1 METIDKIKAF
11 LKVNEYPCGCGY
23 GDGYSSG
30 YGNGNGDGNGNGSG
44 CGDGYG
50 NGYGDG
56 NGYGSGCGDGYS
68 SGYGNGDG
76 DGSGCGDGYGNGYGN
91 GFGNYDG
98 NIKSLNGQP
107 VYIIDEIQTII
118 TQVVGQYAKGFILG
132 GDLTMTP
139 CYIAKCG
146 NYFAHGERLR
156 DAFADAVYKYEQ
168 DLPVEERIANFNST
182 FPDND
187 KPVKVSILYVWH
199 NRLTGSCAMGRQA
212 FAKEH
217 NIDIG
222 TDSMT
227 VSEFVRLTE
236 NSYGGDVIKLLKQS
250 RGL

>member
-11 LKVNEYPCGCGY
+11 LKVNEYPCGYGYGYGCGCGNGCGNGDGY
-23 GDGYSSG
+23 GDGYG
-30 YGNGNGDGNGNGSG
+30 F
-44 CGDGYG
+44 
-50 NGYGDG
+50 
-56 NGYGSGCGDGYS
+56 
-68 SGYGNGDG
+68 GDG
-76 DGSGCGDGYGNGYGN
+76 DGDGDGDGY

-107 VYIIDEIQTII
+107 VYIIDETQTII

-132 GDLTMTP
+132 SDLTMTP

-146 NYFAHGERLR
+146 NYFAHGETIREALE
-156 DAFADAVYKYEQ
+156 DAVSKYEQ
-168 DLPVEERIANFNST
+168 DLPTEERIANFNST

-217 NIDIG
+217 NIDIEA
-222 TDSMT
+222 DSMT
-227 VSEFVRLTE
+227 VAEFVRLTE

>member
-11 LKVNEYPCGCGY
+11 LKVNEYPCGYGYGDGYGYGSGNGDGYGDGNGCGYGEGYGYGSGNGDGNGDGNGCGYGEGYGCGY
-23 GDGYSSG
+23 GDGYG
-30 YGNGNGDGNGNGSG
+30 YGSGNGDG
-44 CGDGYG
+44 Y
-50 NGYGDG
+50 
-56 NGYGSGCGDGYS
+56 
-68 SGYGNGDG
+68 
-76 DGSGCGDGYGNGYGN
+76 
-91 GFGNYDG
+91 G

>member
-11 LKVNEYPCGCGY
+11 LKVNEYPCGCGCGDGNGYGCGDGNGYGY
-23 GDGYSSG
+23 GDGDGYGNSSG
-30 YGNGNGDGNGNGSG
+30 YGNGN
-44 CGDGYG
+44 
-50 NGYGDG
+50 
-56 NGYGSGCGDGYS
+56 S

-76 DGSGCGDGYGNGYGN
+76 Y

-107 VYIIDEIQTII
+107 VYIIDETQTII

-132 GDLTMTP
+132 SDLTMTP

-146 NYFAHGERLR
+146 NYFAHGETLR
-156 DAFADAVYKYEQ
+156 DALEDAVSKYEQ

-187 KPVKVSILYVWH
+187 KPIKVSLLYVWH
-199 NRLTGSCAMGRQA
+199 NKLTGSCAMGRQA

-217 NIDIG
+217 GIDISA
-222 TDSMT
+222 DSMT

>member
-11 LKVNEYPCGCGY
+11 LKVDKYPCGCGNGDGYSNGSGNGDGYGDGNGCGYGEGYGYGSGNGDGNGDGNGCGYGEGYGCGY
-23 GDGYSSG
+23 GDGYG
-30 YGNGNGDGNGNGSG
+30 YGSGNGDG
-44 CGDGYG
+44 Y
-50 NGYGDG
+50 
-56 NGYGSGCGDGYS
+56 
-68 SGYGNGDG
+68 
-76 DGSGCGDGYGNGYGN
+76 
-91 GFGNYDG
+91 G

>member
-11 LKVNEYPCGCGY
+11 LKVNEYPCGYGYGYGCGCGNGCGNGDGCGYGYGYGYGCGCGNGCGNGDGY
-23 GDGYSSG
+23 GDGYG
-30 YGNGNGDGNGNGSG
+30 F
-44 CGDGYG
+44 
-50 NGYGDG
+50 
-56 NGYGSGCGDGYS
+56 
-68 SGYGNGDG
+68 GDG
-76 DGSGCGDGYGNGYGN
+76 DGDGDGDGY

-107 VYIIDEIQTII
+107 VYIIDETQTII

-132 GDLTMTP
+132 SDLTMTP

-146 NYFAHGERLR
+146 NYFAHGETIREALE
-156 DAFADAVYKYEQ
+156 DAVSKYEQ
-168 DLPVEERIANFNST
+168 DLPTEERIANFNST

-217 NIDIG
+217 NIDIEA
-222 TDSMT
+222 DSMT
-227 VSEFVRLTE
+227 VAEFVRLTE

>member
-11 LKVNEYPCGCGY
+11 LKVDEYPYGC
-23 GDGYSSG
+23 
-30 YGNGNGDGNGNGSG
+30 GDGNGCGSG
-44 CGDGYG
+44 CGNGYG
-50 NGYGDG
+50 YGCGDG
-56 NGYGSGCGDGYS
+56 NGCGS
-68 SGYGNGDG
+68 
-76 DGSGCGDGYGNGYGN
+76 GNGYGN
-91 GFGNYDG
+91 GCGSGCGSGNGYGCGGGYGDGCGYGYGFGNCDG

-107 VYIIDEIQTII
+107 VYIIDETQTII

-132 GDLTMTP
+132 GNLTMTP

-156 DAFADAVYKYEQ
+156 DAFEDAVSKYEQ
-168 DLPVEERIANFNST
+168 DLPTEERIANFNST

-187 KPVKVSILYVWH
+187 KPVRVSLLYVWH
-199 NRLTGSCAMGRQA
+199 NKLTGSCAMGRQV

-217 NIDIG
+217 GIDISA
-222 TDSMT
+222 DSMT

>member
-23 GDGYSSG
+23 GY
-30 YGNGNGDGNGNGSG
+30 
-44 CGDGYG
+44 
-50 NGYGDG
+50 GYGDG
-56 NGYGSGCGDGYS
+56 CGNS

-76 DGSGCGDGYGNGYGN
+76 SGYGCGYGDGCGNSSGYGNGDGY

-107 VYIIDEIQTII
+107 VYIIDETQTII

-132 GDLTMTP
+132 SDLTMTP

-146 NYFAHGERLR
+146 NYFAHGEMLR

-182 FPDND
+182 FPYND
-187 KPVKVSILYVWH
+187 KPVKVSLLYVWH

-217 NIDIG
+217 NIDIEA
-222 TDSMT
+222 DSMT
-227 VSEFVRLTE
+227 VAEFVRLTE

>member
-23 GDGYSSG
+23 GDGY
-30 YGNGNGDGNGNGSG
+30 
-44 CGDGYG
+44 GDGYG
-50 NGYGDG
+50 NGDGDG
-56 NGYGSGCGDGYS
+56 DGDGSGNGNGNGYS

-76 DGSGCGDGYGNGYGN
+76 DGSGCGNGFGN

-199 NRLTGSCAMGRQA
+199 NSLTGSCAMGRQA

>member
-30 YGNGNGDGNGNGSG
+30 
-44 CGDGYG
+44 C
-50 NGYGDG
+50 GDG
-56 NGYGSGCGDGYS
+56 NGYGYGYGDGDGCGNSSGYGNGNSSGYGNGNS

-76 DGSGCGDGYGNGYGN
+76 Y

-107 VYIIDEIQTII
+107 VYIIDETQTII

-132 GDLTMTP
+132 SDLTMTP

-146 NYFAHGERLR
+146 NYFAHGETIREALE
-156 DAFADAVYKYEQ
+156 DAVSKYEQ
-168 DLPVEERIANFNST
+168 DLPTEERIANFNST

>member
-30 YGNGNGDGNGNGSG
+30 CG
-44 CGDGYG
+44 C
-50 NGYGDG
+50 GDG
-56 NGYGSGCGDGYS
+56 NGYGYGYGDGDGCGNS

-76 DGSGCGDGYGNGYGN
+76 Y

-107 VYIIDEIQTII
+107 VYIIDETQTII

-132 GDLTMTP
+132 SDLTMTP

-146 NYFAHGERLR
+146 NYFAHGETLR
-156 DAFADAVYKYEQ
+156 DALEDAVSKYEQ

-187 KPVKVSILYVWH
+187 KPVKVSLLYVWH
-199 NRLTGSCAMGRQA
+199 NRLTGSCAMGRQV

-217 NIDIG
+217 GIDISA
-222 TDSMT
+222 DSMT

>member
-11 LKVNEYPCGCGY
+11 LKVDDYPCGYGCGNGYGYGDGCGY
-23 GDGYSSG
+23 GYGDGCGCGNG
-30 YGNGNGDGNGNGSG
+30 YGYGDGFGD
-44 CGDGYG
+44 GDGYG
-50 NGYGDG
+50 Y
-56 NGYGSGCGDGYS
+56 
-68 SGYGNGDG
+68 
-76 DGSGCGDGYGNGYGN
+76 

-107 VYIIDEIQTII
+107 VYIIDETQTII

-132 GDLTMTP
+132 SDLTMTP

-146 NYFAHGERLR
+146 NYFAHGETIREALE
-156 DAFADAVYKYEQ
+156 DAVSKYEQ
-168 DLPVEERIANFNST
+168 DLPTEERIANFNST

-187 KPVKVSILYVWH
+187 KPVKVSLLYVWH
-199 NRLTGSCAMGRQA
+199 NRLTGSCAMGRQV

-217 NIDIG
+217 GIDISA
-222 TDSMT
+222 DSMT

>member
-30 YGNGNGDGNGNGSG
+30 
-44 CGDGYG
+44 C
-50 NGYGDG
+50 GDG
-56 NGYGSGCGDGYS
+56 NGYGYGYGDGDGCGNSSGYGYS
-68 SGYGNGDG
+68 SGYGNGN
-76 DGSGCGDGYGNGYGN
+76 SSGYGNGDGY

-107 VYIIDEIQTII
+107 VYIIDETQTII

-132 GDLTMTP
+132 SDLTMTP

-146 NYFAHGERLR
+146 NYFAHGEMLR
-156 DAFADAVYKYEQ
+156 DALEDAVSKYEQ

-187 KPVKVSILYVWH
+187 KPIKVSLLYVWH

>member
-30 YGNGNGDGNGNGSG
+30 
-44 CGDGYG
+44 C
-50 NGYGDG
+50 
-56 NGYGSGCGDGYS
+56 GCGDGYS
-68 SGYGNGDG
+68 SGCGYGDGDGCGNSSGYGNGDG
-76 DGSGCGDGYGNGYGN
+76 Y

-107 VYIIDEIQTII
+107 VYIIDETQTII

-132 GDLTMTP
+132 SDLTMTP

-146 NYFAHGERLR
+146 NYFAHGETLR
-156 DAFADAVYKYEQ
+156 DALEDAVSKYEQ

-187 KPVKVSILYVWH
+187 KPVKVSLLYVWH
-199 NRLTGSCAMGRQA
+199 NRLTGSCAMGRQV

-217 NIDIG
+217 GIDISA
-222 TDSMT
+222 DSMT

>member
-11 LKVNEYPCGCGY
+11 LKVDDYPCGYGCGNGYGYGDGCGY
-23 GDGYSSG
+23 GYG
-30 YGNGNGDGNGNGSG
+30 YGCGCGNGYGYGDGFGD
-44 CGDGYG
+44 GDGYG
-50 NGYGDG
+50 NGD
-56 NGYGSGCGDGYS
+56 SCGDGY
-68 SGYGNGDG
+68 GYGNGDG
-76 DGSGCGDGYGNGYGN
+76 C

-98 NIKSLNGQP
+98 NIESLNGQP

-132 GDLTMTP
+132 SDLTMTP

-146 NYFAHGERLR
+146 NYFAHGEMLR
-156 DAFADAVYKYEQ
+156 DALEDAVSKYEQ

-187 KPVKVSILYVWH
+187 KPIKVSLLYVWH
-199 NRLTGSCAMGRQA
+199 NKLTGSCAMGRQV

-217 NIDIG
+217 GIDISA
-222 TDSMT
+222 DSMT

>member
-30 YGNGNGDGNGNGSG
+30 YGDGNGYGYGYGNGNGYGCG

-50 NGYGDG
+50 NGC
-56 NGYGSGCGDGYS
+56 GCGD
-68 SGYGNGDG
+68 GYGNGDG
-76 DGSGCGDGYGNGYGN
+76 DGYGDGDGNG
-91 GFGNYDG
+91 DG

-118 TQVVGQYAKGFILG
+118 TQVVGQYAKGFTLG

>member
-11 LKVNEYPCGCGY
+11 LKVNEYPCGYGYGDGCGCGNGCGNGDGCGYGYGDGCGCGNGDGY
-23 GDGYSSG
+23 GDGYG
-30 YGNGNGDGNGNGSG
+30 F
-44 CGDGYG
+44 
-50 NGYGDG
+50 
-56 NGYGSGCGDGYS
+56 
-68 SGYGNGDG
+68 GDG
-76 DGSGCGDGYGNGYGN
+76 DGDGDGDGY

-107 VYIIDEIQTII
+107 VYIIDETQTII

-132 GDLTMTP
+132 SDLTMTP

-146 NYFAHGERLR
+146 NYFAHGEMLR
-156 DAFADAVYKYEQ
+156 DALEDAVRKYEKN
-168 DLPVEERIANFNST
+168 LPIEERIANFNST
-182 FPDND
+182 FPYND
-187 KPVKVSILYVWH
+187 KPVKVSLLYVWH
-199 NRLTGSCAMGRQA
+199 NKLTGSCAMGRQA

-217 NIDIG
+217 GIDISA
-222 TDSMT
+222 DSMT

>member
-11 LKVNEYPCGCGY
+11 LKVDKYPCGCGN

-30 YGNGNGDGNGNGSG
+30 CGN
-44 CGDGYG
+44 
-50 NGYGDG
+50 
-56 NGYGSGCGDGYS
+56 GDGYS

-76 DGSGCGDGYGNGYGN
+76 DGSGCGDGYGNGY

-146 NYFAHGERLR
+146 NYFAHGETLR
-156 DAFADAVYKYEQ
+156 DAFEDATSKYEQ

-217 NIDIG
+217 NIDIEA
-222 TDSMT
+222 DSMT
-227 VSEFVRLTE
+227 VAEFVRLTE

>member
-11 LKVNEYPCGCGY
+11 LKVDEFPY
-23 GDGYSSG
+23 
-30 YGNGNGDGNGNGSG
+30 
-44 CGDGYG
+44 
-50 NGYGDG
+50 
-56 NGYGSGCGDGYS
+56 
-68 SGYGNGDG
+68 
-76 DGSGCGDGYGNGYGN
+76 GYGNGYGN
-91 GFGNYDG
+91 GSGCGSGGKGYGSGGSYDCGYGSGDSSGCGDGSGCGFGNYDG

-146 NYFAHGERLR
+146 NYFAHGETLR
-156 DAFADAVYKYEQ
+156 DALEDAVSKYEQ

-187 KPVKVSILYVWH
+187 KPVKVSLLYVWH
-199 NRLTGSCAMGRQA
+199 NKLTGSCTMGRQA

-217 NIDIG
+217 GIDISA
-222 TDSMT
+222 DSMT
-227 VSEFVRLTE
+227 VPEFVRLTE
-236 NSYGGDVIKLLKQS
+236 NSYGGGVIKLLKQS

>member
-11 LKVNEYPCGCGY
+11 LKVDDYPCGYGCGNGYGYGDGCGY
-23 GDGYSSG
+23 GYGDGCGCGNG
-30 YGNGNGDGNGNGSG
+30 YGYGDGF
-44 CGDGYG
+44 GDGYG
-50 NGYGDG
+50 YGDG
-56 NGYGSGCGDGYS
+56 F
-68 SGYGNGDG
+68 GDG
-76 DGSGCGDGYGNGYGN
+76 DGYGY

-107 VYIIDEIQTII
+107 VYIIDETQTII

-132 GDLTMTP
+132 SDLTMTP

-146 NYFAHGERLR
+146 NYFAHGETIREALE
-156 DAFADAVYKYEQ
+156 DAVSKYEQ
-168 DLPVEERIANFNST
+168 DLPTEERIANFNST

-187 KPVKVSILYVWH
+187 KPVKVSLLYVWH
-199 NRLTGSCAMGRQA
+199 NRLTGSCAMGRQV

-217 NIDIG
+217 GIDISA
-222 TDSMT
+222 DSMT

>member
-30 YGNGNGDGNGNGSG
+30 
-44 CGDGYG
+44 C
-50 NGYGDG
+50 GDG
-56 NGYGSGCGDGYS
+56 NGYGYGYGDGCGNSSGYGNGNS

-76 DGSGCGDGYGNGYGN
+76 Y

-107 VYIIDEIQTII
+107 VYIIDETQTII

-132 GDLTMTP
+132 SDLTMTP

-146 NYFAHGERLR
+146 NYFAHGETLR
-156 DAFADAVYKYEQ
+156 DALEDAVSKYEQ

-187 KPVKVSILYVWH
+187 KPVKVSLLYVWH
-199 NRLTGSCAMGRQA
+199 NRLTGSCAMGRQV

-217 NIDIG
+217 GIDISA
-222 TDSMT
+222 DSMT

>member
-11 LKVNEYPCGCGY
+11 LKVDEYPCGC
-23 GDGYSSG
+23 
-30 YGNGNGDGNGNGSG
+30 
-44 CGDGYG
+44 
-50 NGYGDG
+50 
-56 NGYGSGCGDGYS
+56 GCGDGYS
-68 SGYGNGDG
+68 SGYGNGYGNGCG
-76 DGSGCGDGYGNGYGN
+76 DSSGYDCGYGSGDISGYGSGSGC

-107 VYIIDEIQTII
+107 VYIIDETQTII

-132 GDLTMTP
+132 SDLTMTP

-146 NYFAHGERLR
+146 NYFAHGETLR
-156 DAFADAVYKYEQ
+156 DALEDAVSKYER

-187 KPVKVSILYVWH
+187 KPVKVSLLYVWH
-199 NRLTGSCAMGRQA
+199 NRLTGSCAMGRQV

-217 NIDIG
+217 GIDISA
-222 TDSMT
+222 DSMT

>member
-30 YGNGNGDGNGNGSG
+30 
-44 CGDGYG
+44 C
-50 NGYGDG
+50 GDG
-56 NGYGSGCGDGYS
+56 NGYGYGYGYSSGCGCGDGSGYGNSSGYGNGNS

-76 DGSGCGDGYGNGYGN
+76 Y

-107 VYIIDEIQTII
+107 VYIIDETQTII

-132 GDLTMTP
+132 SDLTMTP

-146 NYFAHGERLR
+146 NYFAHGETLR
-156 DAFADAVYKYEQ
+156 DALEDAVSKYEQ

-187 KPVKVSILYVWH
+187 KPVKVSLLYVWH

-217 NIDIG
+217 NIDIEA
-222 TDSMT
+222 DSMT
-227 VSEFVRLTE
+227 VAEFVRLTE

>member
-11 LKVNEYPCGCGY
+11 LKVDDYPCGYGCGNGYGY
-23 GDGYSSG
+23 GDGYGDGCGCGNG
-30 YGNGNGDGNGNGSG
+30 YGYGYGDGCGCGNGYGYGDGFGD
-44 CGDGYG
+44 GDGYG
-50 NGYGDG
+50 
-56 NGYGSGCGDGYS
+56 DGY
-68 SGYGNGDG
+68 
-76 DGSGCGDGYGNGYGN
+76 

-107 VYIIDEIQTII
+107 VYIIDETQTII

-132 GDLTMTP
+132 SDLTMTP

-146 NYFAHGERLR
+146 NYFAHGEMLR
-156 DAFADAVYKYEQ
+156 DALEDAVSKYEQ

-187 KPVKVSILYVWH
+187 KPIKVSLLYVWH